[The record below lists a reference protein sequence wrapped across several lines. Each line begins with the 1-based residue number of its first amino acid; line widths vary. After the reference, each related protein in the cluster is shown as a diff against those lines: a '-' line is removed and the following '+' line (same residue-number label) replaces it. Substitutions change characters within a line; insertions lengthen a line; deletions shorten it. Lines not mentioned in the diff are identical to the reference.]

1 MNNVRFARVVC
12 SLALLVLVW
21 GLTSGRVFVTEI
33 VPPPLEVFGVF
44 SGMVADGE
52 IFNHLIASFRRIGVG
67 YFLGCTIGILL
78 GISMGASRLAKDLID
93 PPFEFFRNIPPVA
106 LVPLMVSLFGIG
118 ETGKYVLISYSVI
131 IAMTINTAAG
141 VAATPQIRIRAAQC
155 LGAGKRDIFLRV
167 VLPSAW
173 PYVLTGLRISL
184 GFAFTAV
191 VAAEMLAA
199 SEGIGF
205 LIMQSTNL
213 IQPEEMFIGF
223 FMLGIFGLLTDQAF
237 RAIINRLMHRYM
249 ITMEGAQ

>member
-1 MNNVRFARVVC
+1 
-12 SLALLVLVW
+12 
-21 GLTSGRVFVTEI
+21 
-33 VPPPLEVFGVF
+33 
-44 SGMVADGE
+44 
-52 IFNHLIASFRRIGVG
+52 
-67 YFLGCTIGILL
+67 
-78 GISMGASRLAKDLID
+78 
-93 PPFEFFRNIPPVA
+93 
-106 LVPLMVSLFGIG
+106 MVSLFGIG

-237 RAIINRLMHRYM
+237 RAIINQLMHRYM

>member
-1 MNNVRFARVVC
+1 MNSAR
-12 SLALLVLVW
+12 LLRLFSSMAILILIW

-33 VPPPLEVFGVF
+33 VPPPLEVLKNFI
-44 SGMVADGE
+44 GMVEDGE
-52 IFNHLIASFRRIGVG
+52 IFNHLLASFRRIGFG
-67 YFLGCTIGILL
+67 YVIGCTIGIIL
-78 GISMGASRLAKDLID
+78 GTSMGAIRLARDLME

-118 ETGKYVLISYSVI
+118 ETGKYVLIAYGAI
-131 IAMTINTAAG
+131 IAMTINTSAG
-141 VAATPQIRIRAAQC
+141 VAATPHIRIRAAQC

-173 PYVLTGLRISL
+173 PYILTGLRISL
-184 GFAFTAV
+184 GFSFTAV

-237 RAIINRLMHRYM
+237 RAVINRLMHRYM
-249 ITMEGAQ
+249 ITMDGAQ